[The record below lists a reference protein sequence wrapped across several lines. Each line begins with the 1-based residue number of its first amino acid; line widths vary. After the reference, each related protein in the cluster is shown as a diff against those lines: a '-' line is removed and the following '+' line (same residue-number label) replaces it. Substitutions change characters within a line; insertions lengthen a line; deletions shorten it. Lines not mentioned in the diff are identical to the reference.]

1 MEWDSDLGCDHEKI
15 CLAGLMFVFDVQ
27 VEWDPPNLCCL
38 CGFGATLDVGGLIGT
53 ARRAPATAEL
63 LLSK

>member
-1 MEWDSDLGCDHEKI
+1 
-15 CLAGLMFVFDVQ
+15 MFVFDVQ
-27 VEWDPPNLCCL
+27 VEWDPPNLRCL